1 MSLVVDDEASH
12 TNAPVKNRSND
23 SGNNMLNP
31 GGSLNLPFSDKN
43 PQFPQLTNPYR

>member
-12 TNAPVKNRSND
+12 KNAPVKNRSND

-31 GGSLNLPFSDKN
+31 GGNLHLPFSDKN
-43 PQFPQLTNPYR
+43 SQFPHMNNPYR